1 MRKSLSLGVF
11 AIMVMSLFGY
21 GLIVADAKTSGKSS
35 ITPKEVSKAMPLPEY
50 NDDGALLRPVGYEK
64 WIVVGTSVGLG
75 YEDGAKNDP
84 NNPGQFHNVY
94 LQREAFDH
102 FVETGEFPEQTI
114 FVVTNLPSRSTKKD
128 KEKAD
133 ILRSG
138 FFAAPTVGLEVSVKD
153 SRRFPDGWAYF
164 MYHDRPGEQRKDRD
178 AEQPIAKKECYN
190 CHAEHGAADHVFTQY
205 YSVLTEAR
213 AKRLAEQKK

>member
-1 MRKSLSLGVF
+1 MQKFMFTGALGISCLALFAYALFAVDKKSP
-11 AIMVMSLFGY
+11 
-21 GLIVADAKTSGKSS
+21 GKSTAEKS
-35 ITPKEVSKAMPLPEY
+35 VSPDSMPLPEF

-75 YEDGAKNDP
+75 YEDGAKKDP

-213 AKRLAEQKK
+213 AKHLAEQKK